1 MRRLAALATATAGF
15 LTALPFATGATA
27 GAAEDQCWSTEVV
40 QLGVEQAWSYTYQ
53 VSWCAEGSE
62 ITRVDPTV
70 THAVLDPVCSWV
82 GSIEESVTKAP
93 NGTRTAFNLS
103 EFSCPADIGTKGVN
117 PWVIINLRADG
128 TYTIDATGI
137 KP

>member
-1 MRRLAALATATAGF
+1 M
-15 LTALPFATGATA
+15 
-27 GAAEDQCWSTEVV
+27 V
-40 QLGVEQAWSYTYQ
+40 QLGVEEAWSYTYQ

-62 ITRVDPTV
+62 IVSGRPDGHPRGARPGLQLGRQ
-70 THAVLDPVCSWV
+70 HRGV
-82 GSIEESVTKAP
+82 GDEVPGRQA
-93 NGTRTAFNLS
+93 RTAFNLS

-117 PWVIINLRADG
+117 PWAIINLRADG